1 MKRNYFRTLLL
12 LVALLA
18 VVGYFYYDL
27 IFPGEGTLVQFEK
40 MDNSVVP
47 AEQRKM
53 NTIDDL
59 DSSIVDIAEKTNPS
73 VVTVFTAQ
81 KIRGTGRLLSLP
93 FFNGS
98 EKSGRE
104 LVRTGLGSGVITSSD
119 GYILTNNHVVEQADE
134 IYVRLFNNEETRA
147 EVVGTD
153 PQTDIAV
160 LKINGENLPVIK
172 FGNSDSLRVG
182 EFVLAI
188 GNPLSENLAHS
199 VSFGIVSAMGRSNL
213 NVIQAEAGVPTYE
226 NFIQTD
232 AAINPG
238 NSGGAM
244 INMSGELVGIN
255 SAIATRSG
263 GFQGIGLSIPINLA
277 RNVMQQLIDHGS
289 VVRGYLG
296 ITVQNMSRNLA
307 RGLGIEK
314 SQGVIVSG
322 VHRDSPADEGGLQEG
337 DVIIQLDGQPVQNIQ
352 RFSSLIASKSPG
364 TRVKLSVNR
373 AGEEMQV
380 AVTLGRMPKNPQKL
394 EEREQSSNEP
404 TGLELGFDTA
414 TLTPRLAGKYGIDDT
429 QNGVLVTDIK
439 PKSQAYERGLRV
451 GDLITSVNKEE
462 IVTRSDFL
470 SLVEAISRQEDTIM
484 LMRVLRDGENRF
496 VAIRLK

>member
-1 MKRNYFRTLLL
+1 MKRNYFRTLLIL
-12 LVALLA
+12 IALLA

-27 IFPGEGTLVQFEK
+27 LFPGEGTLVQFEK

-81 KIRGTGRLLSLP
+81 KVRGTGRLLSLP
-93 FFNGS
+93 FFNGA
-98 EKSGRE
+98 EKNEQE
-104 LVRTGLGSGVITSSD
+104 LIRTGLGSGVITSSD

-255 SAIATRSG
+255 SAIATQSG

-307 RGLGIEK
+307 RGLGLEK

-337 DVIIQLDGQPVQNIQ
+337 DVITRLDGQPVQNIQ

-364 TRVKLSVNR
+364 TRVKLNINR
-373 AGEEMQV
+373 SGDEKQIEI
-380 AVTLGRMPKNPQKL
+380 TLGKMPRNPQQF
-394 EEREQSSNEP
+394 EERRQSSNEP
-404 TGLELGFDTA
+404 TGLDLGFDTA
-414 TLTPRLAGKYGIDDT
+414 TLTPPLAGKYGIKDS
-429 QNGVLVTDIK
+429 QNGVLVTDIN
-439 PKSQAYERGLRV
+439 PQSQAYKRGLRV

-462 IVTRSDFL
+462 VVTRSDFV
-470 SLVEAISRQEDTIM
+470 SLVESIARKDDTIA
-484 LMRVLRDGENRF
+484 LMRVVRDGENRF
-496 VAIRLK
+496 IAIRLK